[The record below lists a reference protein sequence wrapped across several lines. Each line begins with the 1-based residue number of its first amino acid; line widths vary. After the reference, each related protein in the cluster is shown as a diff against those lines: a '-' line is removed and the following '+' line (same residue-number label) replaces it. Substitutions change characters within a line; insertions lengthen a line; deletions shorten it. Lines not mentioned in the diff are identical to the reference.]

1 MTAVDWQSRA
11 VPAAQAVRVVHPGH
25 RVFVGS
31 ACATPR
37 RLLEA
42 LEALAPVGVQLIHFL
57 TDGAGRR
64 DGRPGSA
71 FRHRTFYIGRDMRE
85 LATQAPVDYVPISL
99 ADVPHLIAGGRLD
112 FDVALVQASPPDE
125 RGMCSLG
132 VSVDVVR
139 AAVRAARTVVAEINP
154 RMPRTGPES
163 EVPLERF
170 DQIVAVDE
178 PIIEYLHEDIG
189 DAAERIARYVARI
202 IDDGATLQI
211 GLGRVPNEMLRFLG
225 DRRDLGIHSDV
236 ITEPLVDLVARGVVT
251 GSRKT
256 LHRGQV
262 VASLAMGTRRLYDL
276 IDGDPRFAFFPI
288 EYVCDPDVIAANQ
301 AMVSVT
307 QAFAIDLTGQVCADA
322 RDGALYGGVATQPE
336 FHRGASRSP
345 RGRAIICLASTT
357 GDGESAIR
365 PALRPKEAVSIP
377 RAEVHYV
384 VTEYGT
390 AYLFDRSLAERA
402 VALIEIA
409 HPQHREALLAAA
421 YASGLLSHAQTLLSH
436 DAYPVAEVREEE
448 LRDGRRVTIRPTR
461 ATDAPGFQALFF
473 HLRPEDVRT
482 RFFRYLN
489 SLTDETAQ
497 HLCNVSYH
505 GEMAFAAVVGGPESE
520 RIVGTSCYF
529 LDPKTQLADVAY
541 MVDPAWH
548 GAGLGT
554 LLQARTVGYARRHG
568 VRGFTADVLA
578 DNAAM
583 LAVFQRVGCRVESRL
598 VEGAYE
604 IEMVFDDPARETRG
618 AAARPSRSG
627 ATPTRGRAAARPRRG
642 P

>member
-1 MTAVDWQSRA
+1 M
-11 VPAAQAVRVVHPGH
+11 PAAQAVRVVRPGY

-42 LEALAPVGVQLIHFL
+42 LEGLAPEGVQLVHFL
-57 TDGAGRR
+57 TDGAVGRL
-64 DGRPGSA
+64 DGRPA
-71 FRHRTFYIGRDMRE
+71 THFRHRAFYIGHDMRE
-85 LATQAPVDYVPISL
+85 LAKQSPVDYVPITL
-99 ADVPHLIAGGRLD
+99 AEVPRLIASGRLA

-132 VSVDVVR
+132 VSVDIVR
-139 AAVRAARTVVAEINP
+139 AAVRAARAVVAEINP

-163 EVPLERF
+163 EVPLARF
-170 DQIVAVDE
+170 DHVVAVDE
-178 PIIEYLHEDIG
+178 PIIEYLHPEIG
-189 DAAERIARYVARI
+189 DTAERIARYVARL

-211 GLGRVPNEMLRFLG
+211 GLGRVPNEMLRFVG

-251 GSRKT
+251 GARKSI
-256 LHRGQV
+256 HRGQV
-262 VASLAMGTRRLYDL
+262 VASLAMGTRRLYDA

-288 EYVCDPDVIAANQ
+288 EYVSDASVIAANA

-307 QAFAIDLTGQVCADA
+307 QAFAIDLTGQVCADS
-322 RDGALYGGVATQPE
+322 RDGTLYGGIATQPD
-336 FHRGASRSP
+336 FHRGAARSP
-345 RGRAIICLASTT
+345 GGKAIVCLTSTT
-357 GDGESAIR
+357 DEGESAIR
-365 PALRPKEAVSIP
+365 PALSPREAVSIP

-402 VALIEIA
+402 LALIEIA
-409 HPQHREALLAAA
+409 HPLHRESLLAAA
-421 YASGLLSHAQTLLSH
+421 IASGLLPPGQTLRSRG
-436 DAYPVAEVREEE
+436 AYPVEEVSEAE
-448 LRDGRRVTIRPTR
+448 LRDDRRVTIRPTR
-461 ATDAPGFQALFF
+461 ADDAAGLQALFF

-482 RFFRYLN
+482 RFFRYLK

-497 HLCNVSYH
+497 HLCNVGYQQ
-505 GEMAFAAVVGGPESE
+505 EMAFAAVIGGPESE

-529 LDPKTQLADVAY
+529 LDPKTGLADVAY
-541 MVDPAWH
+541 MVDPEWQ

-554 LLQARTVGYARRHG
+554 LLQVRTIDYARRHG

-583 LAVFQRVGCRVESRL
+583 LAVFRHSGCGVVSRL

-604 IEMVFDDPARETRG
+604 VQILFDEPA
-618 AAARPSRSG
+618 
-627 ATPTRGRAAARPRRG
+627 PTGRRVGRAPLQVTTARRPRQ
-642 P
+642 PACVT